1 MAPYSC
7 RYVPDG
13 AKPFRWLAPEAL
25 KKNRYSQHSDVWA
38 YAVMCWELLTNGT
51 TPYYEIVNDDAIAAH
66 VTRGGRLELPS
77 DCPAQLGTIIEACWQ
92 EKAKQ
97 RPTFSLLVHDLSQV
111 NLGPG
116 AFSQTNPLP
125 LSARNNLTP
134 STPTLN
140 PPKRLLMGRTWW
152 LCMPM

>member
-77 DCPAQLGTIIEACWQ
+77 DCPAQLGTIIEACW
-92 EKAKQ
+92 KAKAKE
-97 RPTFSLLVHDLSQV
+97 RPTFSLLVHDLSQL

-116 AFSQTNPLP
+116 VHVFPQTSHLP
-125 LSARNNLTP
+125 PSARDDLIRHP
-134 STPTLN
+134 QTLQ
-140 PPKRLLMGRTWW
+140 KGRR
-152 LCMPM
+152 